1 MGLSRKFVRMDL
13 EGKLQL
19 ALRNLAEAEHALHK
33 AARGSPALE
42 GLSRAFRRTARAA
55 GRPMRLGIL
64 GESNCGKSSLANL
77 LAGVATLPALPVA
90 NTRLPTLLT
99 YAPAPFV
106 MAVYENGER
115 ITLSASAPAQ
125 RSAMKRLEVGLPA
138 SILRSVEILDF
149 PGSANVLLPAWRHDP
164 LGYGV
169 DAAIWTTVATQ
180 AWRESER
187 TYWLALPKAIRSR
200 SVLAVTFCDMI
211 AGGESDLKKL
221 QARLDQSARPHFR
234 EICYLGAGDAGPA
247 AIAPGEQALL
257 GQVQSLA
264 REFASARL
272 DKASAIARRLANHAL
287 EKLGV

>member
-1 MGLSRKFVRMDL
+1 MNL
-13 EGKLQL
+13 ERKLQL
-19 ALRNLAEAEHALHK
+19 AVQNLDEAECALRK
-33 AARGSPALE
+33 AARVNLALE
-42 GLSRAFRRTARAA
+42 GPSRAFGRVARAA
-55 GRPMRLGIL
+55 DRPMRLGIL
-64 GESNCGKSSLANL
+64 GESNCGKSSLANIL
-77 LAGVATLPALPVA
+77 VGMATLPALPVA

-115 ITLSASAPAQ
+115 ITLSASAAAQ

-149 PGSANVLLPAWRHDP
+149 PGSANVLLPAVQHDP

-187 TYWLALPKAIRSR
+187 RYWLALPRAVRSR
-200 SVLAVTFCDMI
+200 GVLAVTFCDMI
-211 AGGESDLKKL
+211 GGGESDLKKL

-234 EICYLGAGDAGPA
+234 EICYMGAGDASPA
-247 AIAPGEQALL
+247 AAASGEEALL
-257 GQVQSLA
+257 GQVESLA
-264 REFASARL
+264 REFVSARL
-272 DKASAIARRLANHAL
+272 EKASAIARRLASHAL
-287 EKLGV
+287 EKLGG